1 MSQQLAGIGNVSIDS
16 PLIAP
21 SDTLLGRVYGVLR
34 AGRAPGRDAAAH
46 VVGMSADTI
55 PDLMT
60 TEQLA
65 DYRQIPVRTLE
76 DWRSPRR
83 KTGPR
88 WIRLG
93 KRIRHRRATVDAW
106 LER

>member
-1 MSQQLAGIGNVSIDS
+1 
-16 PLIAP
+16 
-21 SDTLLGRVYGVLR
+21 
-34 AGRAPGRDAAAH
+34 
-46 VVGMSADTI
+46 MSADTM

-65 DYRQIPVRTLE
+65 EYLQIPVRTLE

-93 KRIRHRRATVDAW
+93 KRIQYRRATVDAW
-106 LER
+106 LESQETADDPVQDVA